1 MAFVWYLPQEV
12 IERIAAGMDLRD
24 HFIQVVAE
32 FVDADFL
39 RRGNENARGLFLR
52 DPAVLQFLERP
63 VLGLFGCE

>member
-39 RRGNENARGLFLR
+39 RRGDENAGGLFLCN
-52 DPAVLQFLERP
+52 PAVLEFLERAIFR
-63 VLGLFGCE
+63 LFGCK